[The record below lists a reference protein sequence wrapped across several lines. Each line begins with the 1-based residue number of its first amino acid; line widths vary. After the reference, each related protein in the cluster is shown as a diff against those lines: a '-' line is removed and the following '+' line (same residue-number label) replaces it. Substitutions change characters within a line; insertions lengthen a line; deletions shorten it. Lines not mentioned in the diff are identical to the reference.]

1 MTAHEEARA
10 TTSLVVYEPPAVL
23 NVQQAERRY
32 ELPRTGAVFVR
43 QAWGSGDTGA
53 AQWPAG
59 VELAKL
65 IDSEGP
71 ERWRGK
77 RVLEISAGGGAVV
90 AIALMRAGATVVATD
105 ADAEALKL
113 HEENARANVEPPD
126 VFASRYRGALV
137 LRWGDDPAAA
147 ISALGGSPDVV
158 VASDVAYPGTR
169 DAWPAFARTLVA
181 VGAGARILNG
191 HASRYEAVDRRFFR
205 VLREGGVRAERVV
218 DKGSVAGV
226 GLFELVVDS

>member
-32 ELPRTGAVFVR
+32 ELPRTGAVAVR

-71 ERWRGK
+71 ER
-77 RVLEISAGGGAVV
+77 
-90 AIALMRAGATVVATD
+90 
-105 ADAEALKL
+105 
-113 HEENARANVEPPD
+113 
-126 VFASRYRGALV
+126 
-137 LRWGDDPAAA
+137 
-147 ISALGGSPDVV
+147 
-158 VASDVAYPGTR
+158 
-169 DAWPAFARTLVA
+169 
-181 VGAGARILNG
+181 
-191 HASRYEAVDRRFFR
+191 
-205 VLREGGVRAERVV
+205 
-218 DKGSVAGV
+218 
-226 GLFELVVDS
+226 

>member
-1 MTAHEEARA
+1 MTAHEARA

-32 ELPRTGAVFVR
+32 ELPRTGAVAVR

-90 AIALMRAGATVVATD
+90 AIALMRAGAVVVATD

-113 HEENARANVEPPD
+113 HEENARANVEPD
-126 VFASRYRGALV
+126 AFASRYRGALV

-169 DAWPAFARTLVA
+169 DAWPAFAQTLVA
-181 VGAGARILNG
+181 VGAGTRIIYF

-205 VLREGGVRAERVV
+205 VLREGGVRAERV

>member
-10 TTSLVVYEPPAVL
+10 TNSLVVYEPPAVL

-32 ELPRTGAVFVR
+32 ELPRTGAVAVR
-43 QAWGSGDTGA
+43 QAWGTGDTGA

-90 AIALMRAGATVVATD
+90 AIALMRAGA
-105 ADAEALKL
+105 
-113 HEENARANVEPPD
+113 
-126 VFASRYRGALV
+126 
-137 LRWGDDPAAA
+137 
-147 ISALGGSPDVV
+147 VV
-158 VASDVAYPGTR
+158 VAPARDQGRRGTGCRPPSDNRRPRAACTR
-169 DAWPAFARTLVA
+169 A
-181 VGAGARILNG
+181 
-191 HASRYEAVDRRFFR
+191 ASSCSTA
-205 VLREGGVRAERVV
+205 AA
-218 DKGSVAGV
+218 S
-226 GLFELVVDS
+226 

>member
-32 ELPRTGAVFVR
+32 ELPRTGAVAVR
-43 QAWGSGDTGA
+43 QTWGTGDTGA

-90 AIALMRAGATVVATD
+90 AIALMRAGAVVVVTD

-113 HEENARANVEPPD
+113 HEENARANVEPD
-126 VFASRYRGALV
+126 AFASRYRGALV

-147 ISALGGSPDVV
+147 ISALGGSPDAV

-169 DAWPAFARTLVA
+169 DAWPAFAQTLVA
-181 VGAGARILNG
+181 VGAGTRIIYF

-205 VLREGGVRAERVV
+205 VLREGGVRAERV

>member
-1 MTAHEEARA
+1 M
-10 TTSLVVYEPPAVL
+10 
-23 NVQQAERRY
+23 
-32 ELPRTGAVFVR
+32 
-43 QAWGSGDTGA
+43 
-53 AQWPAG
+53 
-59 VELAKL
+59 
-65 IDSEGP
+65 
-71 ERWRGK
+71 
-77 RVLEISAGGGAVV
+77 LEISAGGGAVV
-90 AIALMRAGATVVATD
+90 AIALMRAGAVVVATD

-113 HEENARANVEPPD
+113 HEENARANVEPD

-181 VGAGARILNG
+181 VGAGARIIYG

-205 VLREGGVRAERVV
+205 VLREGGVRAERV
-218 DKGSVAGV
+218 DDGAVAGGPADGGPARALPGGFTLFGAHAIV
-226 GLFELVVDS
+226 RFLGSLAGLRATADDDLRRRRRPRRLRFGG

>member
-90 AIALMRAGATVVATD
+90 AIALMRAGAVVVATD
-105 ADAEALKL
+105 VTTTYRQRSPANTARMQEHLRALIEAAPG
-113 HEENARANVEPPD
+113 HVA
-126 VFASRYRGALV
+126 VFAPSYAL
-137 LRWGDDPAAA
+137 LEEIAGRQLA
-147 ISALGGSPDVV
+147 DV
-158 VASDVAYPGTR
+158 
-169 DAWPAFARTLVA
+169 DA
-181 VGAGARILNG
+181 
-191 HASRYEAVDRRFFR
+191 
-205 VLREGGVRAERVV
+205 
-218 DKGSVAGV
+218 
-226 GLFELVVDS
+226 

>member
-113 HEENARANVEPPD
+113 HEENARANIEPD

-137 LRWGDDPAAA
+137 LRWGDDSSAA
-147 ISALGGSPDVV
+147 ISALASGRRRRLGRRLPRHARR
-158 VASDVAYPGTR
+158 VARLRADPRRRRRRRAYHL
-169 DAWPAFARTLVA
+169 WPREPLRGRRPA
-181 VGAGARILNG
+181 VLSRAPRGWRASGAR
-191 HASRYEAVDRRFFR
+191 RRQ
-205 VLREGGVRAERVV
+205 GVRGGRGAVR
-218 DKGSVAGV
+218 ACC
-226 GLFELVVDS
+226 

>member
-1 MTAHEEARA
+1 M
-10 TTSLVVYEPPAVL
+10 
-23 NVQQAERRY
+23 
-32 ELPRTGAVFVR
+32 
-43 QAWGSGDTGA
+43 
-53 AQWPAG
+53 
-59 VELAKL
+59 
-65 IDSEGP
+65 
-71 ERWRGK
+71 
-77 RVLEISAGGGAVV
+77 LEISAGGGAVV
-90 AIALMRAGATVVATD
+90 AIALMRAGAVVVATD

-113 HEENARANVEPPD
+113 HEENARANVEPD

-181 VGAGARILNG
+181 VGAGARVLYG

>member
-1 MTAHEEARA
+1 MTAHEEVRA

-32 ELPRTGAVFVR
+32 ELPRTGTVAVR

-59 VELAKL
+59 GELGKL

-90 AIALMRAGATVVATD
+90 AIALMRAGA
-105 ADAEALKL
+105 
-113 HEENARANVEPPD
+113 
-126 VFASRYRGALV
+126 
-137 LRWGDDPAAA
+137 
-147 ISALGGSPDVV
+147 VV
-158 VASDVAYPGTR
+158 VV
-169 DAWPAFARTLVA
+169 TLPSTSS
-181 VGAGARILNG
+181 
-191 HASRYEAVDRRFFR
+191 H
-205 VLREGGVRAERVV
+205 
-218 DKGSVAGV
+218 
-226 GLFELVVDS
+226 

>member
-90 AIALMRAGATVVATD
+90 AIALMRAGAVVVVTD

-113 HEENARANVEPPD
+113 HEENARANVEPD
-126 VFASRYRGALV
+126 AFASRYRGALV

-147 ISALGGSPDVV
+147 ISALGGAPDAV

-169 DAWPAFARTLVA
+169 DAWPAFAQTLVA
-181 VGAGARILNG
+181 VGAGTRIIYF

-205 VLREGGVRAERVV
+205 VLREGGVRAERV

>member
-65 IDSEGP
+65 IDTEGP

-90 AIALMRAGATVVATD
+90 AIALMRAGATIVATD

-113 HEENARANVEPPD
+113 HTENARANVEPD
-126 VFASRYRGALV
+126 VFVLRYRGALV
-137 LRWGDDPAAA
+137 LRWGGDPAEALT
-147 ISALGGSPDVV
+147 ALGGSPDAV

-169 DAWPAFARTLVA
+169 DAWPAFAQTLVA
-181 VGAGARILNG
+181 VGAGTRIIYF

-205 VLREGGVRAERVV
+205 VLREGGVRAERV

>member
-32 ELPRTGAVFVR
+32 ELPRTGAVAVR

-65 IDSEGP
+65 IDTEGP

-90 AIALMRAGATVVATD
+90 AIALMRAGAVVVATD

-113 HEENARANVEPPD
+113 HEENARENVEPD

-137 LRWGDDPAAA
+137 LRWGDEPTEALT
-147 ISALGGSPDVV
+147 ALGGSPDAV

-169 DAWPAFARTLVA
+169 DAWPAFARTLVD
-181 VGAGARILNG
+181 VGAGARILYG

-226 GLFELVVDS
+226 GLFELVVDA

>member
-90 AIALMRAGATVVATD
+90 AIALMRAGAVVVATD

-113 HEENARANVEPPD
+113 HEENARANVEPD

-147 ISALGGSPDVV
+147 ISALGGSPNAV

-181 VGAGARILNG
+181 VGAGARG
-191 HASRYEAVDRRFFR
+191 VHRSRACV
-205 VLREGGVRAERVV
+205 
-218 DKGSVAGV
+218 
-226 GLFELVVDS
+226 

>member
-65 IDSEGP
+65 IDTEGP

-90 AIALMRAGATVVATD
+90 AIALMRAGAVVVATD

-113 HEENARANVEPPD
+113 HEENARANVEPD
-126 VFASRYRGALV
+126 AFASRYRGALV

-147 ISALGGSPDVV
+147 ISALGGSPD
-158 VASDVAYPGTR
+158 
-169 DAWPAFARTLVA
+169 A
-181 VGAGARILNG
+181 VIAT
-191 HASRYEAVDRRFFR
+191 
-205 VLREGGVRAERVV
+205 
-218 DKGSVAGV
+218 
-226 GLFELVVDS
+226 

>member
-10 TTSLVVYEPPAVL
+10 TRSLVVYEPPAVL

-32 ELPRTGAVFVR
+32 ELPRTGAVAVR

-90 AIALMRAGATVVATD
+90 AIALMRAGAVVVVTD
-105 ADAEALKL
+105 ADAEAKKL
-113 HEENARANVEPPD
+113 HEENARANVEPD

-147 ISALGGSPDVV
+147 ISALGGSPDAV

-181 VGAGARILNG
+181 VGVGARIIYG

-205 VLREGGVRAERVV
+205 VLREGGVRTERV

-226 GLFELVVDS
+226 GLFELVVDA

>member
-32 ELPRTGAVFVR
+32 ELPRTGAVAVR

-90 AIALMRAGATVVATD
+90 AIALMRAGAVVVVTD

-113 HEENARANVEPPD
+113 HEENARANVEPD
-126 VFASRYRGALV
+126 AFASRYRGALV

-147 ISALGGSPDVV
+147 ISALGGSPDAV

-181 VGAGARILNG
+181 VGAGARIIYG

-218 DKGSVAGV
+218 DKGSVADV

>member
-32 ELPRTGAVFVR
+32 ELPRTGAVAVR
-43 QAWGSGDTGA
+43 QAWGTGDTGA

-90 AIALMRAGATVVATD
+90 AIALMRAGAVVVATD

-113 HEENARANVEPPD
+113 HTENARANVEPD

-137 LRWGDDPAAA
+137 LRWGDDPTEA
-147 ISALGGSPDVV
+147 ISVLGPPDAV
-158 VASDVAYPGTR
+158 VASDVTPGGCLLMGQELKT
-169 DAWPAFARTLVA
+169 
-181 VGAGARILNG
+181 GAGIWGAGIAAEQRG
-191 HASRYEAVDRRFFR
+191 H
-205 VLREGGVRAERVV
+205 VLENIAT
-218 DKGSVAGV
+218 VAGTLEPPLD
-226 GLFELVVDS
+226 GMPPAH

>member
-23 NVQQAERRY
+23 NVHEAERRY
-32 ELPRTGAVFVR
+32 ELPRTGAVSVR
-43 QAWGSGDTGA
+43 QAWGSGNTGA

-90 AIALMRAGATVVATD
+90 AIALMRAGAVVVATD

-113 HEENARANVEPPD
+113 HEENARANVEPD

-147 ISALGGSPDVV
+147 ISALGGSPDAV

-181 VGAGARILNG
+181 VAAGARHSLT
-191 HASRYEAVDRRFFR
+191 HSLAH
-205 VLREGGVRAERVV
+205 
-218 DKGSVAGV
+218 
-226 GLFELVVDS
+226 

>member
-10 TTSLVVYEPPAVL
+10 TTSLVVYKPPAVL

-32 ELPRTGAVFVR
+32 ELPRTGAVAVR
-43 QAWGSGDTGA
+43 QTWGTGDTGA

-113 HEENARANVEPPD
+113 HEENARANVEPD

-169 DAWPAFARTLVA
+169 DAWPAFAQTLVA
-181 VGAGARILNG
+181 VGAGTRIIYF

-205 VLREGGVRAERVV
+205 VLREGGVRAERV
-218 DKGSVAGV
+218 DKGSVAGM

>member
-32 ELPRTGAVFVR
+32 ELPRTGAVAVR
-43 QAWGSGDTGA
+43 QAWGTGDTGA

-90 AIALMRAGATVVATD
+90 AIALMRAGAVVVVTD

-113 HEENARANVEPPD
+113 HEENARANVEPD
-126 VFASRYRGALV
+126 AFASRYRGALV

-169 DAWPAFARTLVA
+169 DAWPAFAQTLVA
-181 VGAGARILNG
+181 VGAGTRIIYF

-205 VLREGGVRAERVV
+205 VLREGGVRAERV

>member
-32 ELPRTGAVFVR
+32 ELPRTGAVAVR

-90 AIALMRAGATVVATD
+90 AIALMRAGAVVVVTD

-113 HEENARANVEPPD
+113 HEENARANVEPD
-126 VFASRYRGALV
+126 AFASRYRGALV

-147 ISALGGSPDVV
+147 ISALGGSPDAV

-181 VGAGARILNG
+181 VGAGTRIIYF

-205 VLREGGVRAERVV
+205 VLREGGVRAERV

>member
-90 AIALMRAGATVVATD
+90 AIALMRAGAVVVVTD

-113 HEENARANVEPPD
+113 HEENARANIEPD

-147 ISALGGSPDVV
+147 ISALGDSPDAV

-169 DAWPAFARTLVA
+169 DAWPAFARTLVD
-181 VGAGARILNG
+181 VGTGARIIYG

-218 DKGSVAGV
+218 DKGSVADV

>member
-32 ELPRTGAVFVR
+32 ELPRTGAVCVR

-113 HEENARANVEPPD
+113 HEENARANVEPD

-169 DAWPAFARTLVA
+169 DAWPAFAQTLVA
-181 VGAGARILNG
+181 VGAGTRIIYF

-205 VLREGGVRAERVV
+205 VLREGGVRAERV

>member
-1 MTAHEEARA
+1 MTAQEARA
-10 TTSLVVYEPPAVL
+10 TTSLVIYEPPAVL

-32 ELPRTGAVFVR
+32 ELPRTGACVVR
-43 QAWGSGDTGA
+43 QAWGTGDTGA

-65 IDSEGP
+65 IDTEGP

-90 AIALMRAGATVVATD
+90 AVALMRAGATVVATD
-105 ADAEALKL
+105 ADAAALQL
-113 HEENARANVEPPD
+113 HEENAKRNVESET
-126 VFASRYRGALV
+126 FETLYGGAVV
-137 LRWGDDPAAA
+137 LRWGDDPAEALA
-147 ISALGGSPDVV
+147 ALGASPDAV
-158 VASDVAYPGTR
+158 VASDVAYPGTK

-181 VGAGARILNG
+181 VGAGARILYG

-205 VLREGGVRAERVV
+205 VLRDGGVRERRV
-218 DKGSVAGV
+218 DDKSVAGV
-226 GLFELVVDS
+226 WVFELVVDS

>member
-90 AIALMRAGATVVATD
+90 AIALMRAGAVVVATD

-113 HEENARANVEPPD
+113 HEENARANVEPD

-147 ISALGGSPDVV
+147 ISALGPPDAV

-181 VGAGARILNG
+181 VGAGARIIYG